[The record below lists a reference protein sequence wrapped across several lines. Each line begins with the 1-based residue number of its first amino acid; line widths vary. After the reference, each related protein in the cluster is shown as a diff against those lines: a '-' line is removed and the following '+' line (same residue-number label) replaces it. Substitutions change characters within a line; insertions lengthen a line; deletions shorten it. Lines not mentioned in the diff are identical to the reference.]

1 MTDSG
6 LLPPLPRGLRRVIV
20 WLVALAGSNCDPV
33 YSGGAIHPIE
43 GGRSEDLV
51 FLRSEDPDSQTSFA
65 SQRSP
70 GFQTGTAFQAPFS
83 AVLGIH
89 RSF

>member
-1 MTDSG
+1 MRLAARFRKFDVTLD
-6 LLPPLPRGLRRVIV
+6 LFNLFDRRDET
-20 WLVALAGSNCDPV
+20 NTDPV